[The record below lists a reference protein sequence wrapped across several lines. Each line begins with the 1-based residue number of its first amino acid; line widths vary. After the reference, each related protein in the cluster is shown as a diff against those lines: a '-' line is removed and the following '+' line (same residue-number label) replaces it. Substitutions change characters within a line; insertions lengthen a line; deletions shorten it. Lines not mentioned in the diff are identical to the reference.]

1 MYNWKY
7 NLNITYRHRKT
18 GIETKKTIVLSRGEE
33 SSLENILRITFGIPK
48 DEGILLNCSDTIFYP
63 VSMVNLEVAANAPTC
78 ELQSFSLAALNNG
91 KNSFE
96 FFLNVSFFY
105 VLFLLQFNQQLNNSQ
120 FPKLDLLRNQ
130 RLPRLPLLLSLEVEE
145 MERQGK
151 KIKENSTADWIN
163 EDLICKKRKIDS
175 RYHDTFSYIFE
186 FLFFFFLS
194 EKKRNSL

>member
-91 KNSFE
+91 ENNFRFFPIFYLIVNFTFSFY
-96 FFLNVSFFY
+96 SST
-105 VLFLLQFNQQLNNSQ
+105 NNSTTAS
-120 FPKLDLLRNQ
+120 FP
-130 RLPRLPLLLSLEVEE
+130 
-145 MERQGK
+145 
-151 KIKENSTADWIN
+151 NST
-163 EDLICKKRKIDS
+163 
-175 RYHDTFSYIFE
+175 F
-186 FLFFFFLS
+186 
-194 EKKRNSL
+194 

>member
-91 KNSFE
+91 ENNVE
-96 FFLNVSFFY
+96 FFMNVSFFY
-105 VLFLLQFNQQLNNSQ
+105 VLFLFTVQPTTQQQPVSQ
-120 FPKLDLLRNQ
+120 T
-130 RLPRLPLLLSLEVEE
+130 RLSKKSKTSKTSSAAVTGGDGEG
-145 MERQGK
+145 GK
-151 KIKENSTADWIN
+151 
-163 EDLICKKRKIDS
+163 EDKRKFNRGLDQ
-175 RYHDTFSYIFE
+175 RRSY
-186 FLFFFFLS
+186 L
-194 EKKRNSL
+194 